1 MGGGVGKA
9 ATLRARIRQ
18 GGPPVLV
25 AGVHDGL
32 GAVLAE
38 RAGYHAVWASSLG
51 ISAARALP
59 DAGLLGLTDFLTVA
73 RTIDTA
79 CRIPVIADCDTG
91 FGNALNV
98 AHTVRQYEAAGI
110 AAVCFE
116 DKTFPKMN
124 SFSTHRQSLVPI
136 EEFAAKI
143 AAAVRV
149 RRDPDTMVI
158 ARTEAFIAGFGL
170 DEVLRRAHAY
180 ADAGADAVLVHSKS
194 KSAVEVEAFLAAWHQ
209 RLPVVVVPTTYY
221 EWSVAQA
228 GAAGAAVVIH
238 ANQGLRASVTA
249 MAAAFEVM
257 LGEGCSASL
266 EARIA
271 SVKEIFD
278 LQELD
283 SWLALDGRGEQ

>member
-1 MGGGVGKA
+1 MGARVGKA

-38 RAGYHAVWASSLG
+38 RAGYHAVWASSFG
-51 ISAARALP
+51 ISAAQALP

-73 RTIDTA
+73 RTMEAA

-98 AHTVRQYEAAGI
+98 ANTVRQYEAAGI

-116 DKTFPKMN
+116 DKTFPKQN
-124 SFSTHRQSLVPI
+124 SFSSHRQHLVPSD
-136 EEFAAKI
+136 EFAAKI
-143 AAAVRV
+143 AVAVAVRQ
-149 RRDPDTMVI
+149 DPDTMVI
-158 ARTEAFIAGFGL
+158 ARTEAFIVGLGL
-170 DEVLRRAHAY
+170 DEALRRAHAY
-180 ADAGADAVLVHSKS
+180 ADAGADAVLIHSKS
-194 KSAVEVEAFLAAWHQ
+194 KSAAEIEAFLGAWQQ

-221 EWSVAQA
+221 EWSVAEA
-228 GAAGAAVVIH
+228 AAAGAAVVIH

-249 MAAAFEVM
+249 MAAAFQEM
-257 LGEGCSASL
+257 LGDGCSTAL
-266 EARIA
+266 EPRIA

-278 LQELD
+278 LQRLDEWLELD
-283 SWLALDGRGEQ
+283 RQGEQ